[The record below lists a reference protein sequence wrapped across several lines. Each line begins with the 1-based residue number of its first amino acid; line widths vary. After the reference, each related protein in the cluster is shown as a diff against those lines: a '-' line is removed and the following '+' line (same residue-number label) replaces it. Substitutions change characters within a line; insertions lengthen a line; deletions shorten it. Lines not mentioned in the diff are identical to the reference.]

1 MSIISGVGLTSGIDY
16 NTIISKLIEVERIP
30 IRNLENRRSIYND
43 KISVYNTLTSK
54 LESLMNAVDKLRSS
68 TNFYE
73 KTAST
78 SNDTV
83 LEATASNSASAGL
96 YTIEPHSVAG
106 KIQLA
111 TSDRRTGTTSFSSST
126 DVVNSS
132 GGSLVFEY
140 TYAGTTVSLSIADG
154 TTLEQLR
161 DAINNDADNPGVTA
175 SIINVGTNDYRLVL
189 TGKDTGSSN
198 TITITAN
205 TTLTGFTDADFTA
218 STAQDAKFSIGGI
231 DIVKSSNTFSDV
243 IPGVTITLKAEST
256 SSVTITV
263 NNDINSI
270 KQNIEDF
277 VDAYNAVVDYI
288 DANSQ
293 YSTLARSGGA
303 LSDET
308 TPGIILNRLKTIITS
323 RVSGQPSD
331 LRTLAQLGITTDYET
346 GHLQIDTTTL
356 NEKLTS
362 DLETV
367 ETLFT
372 NSTDGIAKE
381 LYDYL
386 DGVTDQTTG
395 SIAIRVDGLEDLVSD
410 INDDISDMESRLIR
424 LEERLRRQ
432 FAALESMLTEMN
444 SQSSFLSRLFTSL

>member
-30 IRNLENRRSIYND
+30 IKLLENRKAVYND
-43 KISVYNTLTSK
+43 KISVYNTLSSK
-54 LESLMNAVDKLRSS
+54 LESLMDAVDKLRNED
-68 TNFYE
+68 NFYE
-73 KTAST
+73 KTASV

-83 LEATASNSASAGL
+83 ISATASNSASPGI

-111 TSDRRTGTTSFSSST
+111 SSDRRTNTTSFTSTT

-132 GGSLVFEY
+132 GTNQVFEY
-140 TYAGTTVSLSIADG
+140 TYAGTTVTLTIADG
-154 TTLEQLR
+154 TTLEELR
-161 DAINNDADNPGVTA
+161 DAINNDTDNPGVTA

-198 TITITAN
+198 TITITSN

-218 STAQDAKFSIGGI
+218 STAQDAKFNIGGI
-231 DIVKSSNTFSDV
+231 DVVKSSNTFSDV
-243 IPGVTITLKAEST
+243 IPGVTITLKSEST

-263 NNDINSI
+263 NNDVETI

-277 VDAYNAVVDYI
+277 VNAYNDVVDYI
-288 DANSQ
+288 DSNSQ
-293 YSTLARSGGA
+293 YYTLTNTGGA
-303 LSDET
+303 LADET
-308 TPGIILNRLKTIITS
+308 TPDIIMNRLKTIITS

-346 GHLQIDTTTL
+346 GHLVVDSSTL
-356 NEKLTS
+356 NDKLTN

-372 NSTDGIAKE
+372 NSTNGIAYE
-381 LYDYL
+381 IYDYL
-386 DGVTDQTTG
+386 NDITDDTTG
-395 SIAIRVDGLEDLVSD
+395 SIAVRVDGLEDLVSD
-410 INDDISDMESRLIR
+410 INDDISDMEARLIR
-424 LEERLRRQ
+424 MEENLRRQ
-432 FAALESMLTEMN
+432 FASLESMLTEMN
-444 SQSSFLSRLFTSL
+444 SQSSFLSRLFSS